1 MDSELARLWISPTVF
16 DIYPCCFENRKRRI
30 FLLQSFTK
38 YFSFQQFY
46 IKKKIRFVML
56 LKLFVLHCAPS
67 WLFSLGWALFP
78 HRNEFKDPI
87 RRADF
92 SAKRN
97 SKYAV
102 ALVLFLRST
111 RKASSPRFLNYKI
124 YISRFYCPYSNFSS
138 YEKKVLTLNRVTRA
152 RLNQDANSAE

>member
-30 FLLQSFTK
+30 LLLFYKISFVSTIL
-38 YFSFQQFY
+38 Y
-46 IKKKIRFVML
+46 KKKIRFVML